1 MYCIVYLSFQGEV
14 YSGGNCD
21 LFCQMTGA
29 EGPDILYFGDHIY
42 GDVVRSKKTN
52 GWKTFLVVPE
62 LKHELEVWCRSVWN
76 LDQVGFGIVQIL
88 ERMKLWDFPHILQTE
103 M

>member
-1 MYCIVYLSFQGEV
+1 M

-21 LFCQMTGA
+21 LFCQLTGA

-62 LKHELEVWCRSVWN
+62 LKHDLDVWTRLVLVLCRCFSPMRVSCRIIMFSH
-76 LDQVGFGIVQIL
+76 LGPADI
-88 ERMKLWDFPHILQTE
+88 TC
-103 M
+103 

>member
-1 MYCIVYLSFQGEV
+1 MSHTPDNLSTKPQGEV

-21 LFCQMTGA
+21 LFCQLTGA

-52 GWKTFLVVPE
+52 GWKTFLVIPE
-62 LKHELEVWCRSVWN
+62 LKHDLDVWTR
-76 LDQVGFGIVQIL
+76 
-88 ERMKLWDFPHILQTE
+88 
-103 M
+103 

>member
-1 MYCIVYLSFQGEV
+1 
-14 YSGGNCD
+14 
-21 LFCQMTGA
+21 MTGA

-62 LKHELEVWCRSVWN
+62 LKHELEVWCRFVHED
-76 LDQVGFGIVQIL
+76 LVHEVFRLGTF
-88 ERMKLWDFPHILQTE
+88 
-103 M
+103 